1 MRWSILSDIFGSSY
15 SDSYDLLYEEK
26 DYDAECDVLERI
38 FREYGEK
45 PITSI
50 LDLGCGT
57 GNYALRLA
65 QRRYEVW
72 GVDLSESMLEIAR
85 EKIRNTHA
93 TIEFFH
99 SDISS
104 IQLDRQFD
112 AAIMMFAVLGY
123 QNTNEQIIKTLK
135 NINTHLNTGG
145 LLIFDVWYGPA
156 VLLEKPQEKCRVI
169 HSGKDTVI
177 RVTRPQLDTF
187 NQFCDVRFNLYHIRD
202 GEPVIE
208 TDEVHRMRFF
218 FAQELSL
225 ILEFTG
231 FEVVRIGQFLDF
243 KQDPTDNSW
252 NIVVV
257 ARKK

>member
-1 MRWSILSDIFGSSY
+1 MSDIFGSSY
-15 SDSYDLLYEEK
+15 SDSYDLLYDEK
-26 DYDAECDVLERI
+26 NYEGECDVLERI
-38 FREYGEK
+38 FREYAEK

-65 QRRYEVW
+65 QRGYEVY

-85 EKIRNTHA
+85 EKIQNTPA
-93 TIEFFH
+93 SIQFFH
-99 SDISS
+99 SDIAS

-112 AAIMMFAVLGY
+112 AALMMFAVLGY
-123 QNTNEQIIKTLK
+123 QHTNEQITKTLK
-135 NINTHLNTGG
+135 NISTHLNAGG

-156 VLLEKPQEKCRVI
+156 VLSQKPQEKCRVI
-169 HSGKDTVI
+169 YSGKDTVI
-177 RVTRPQLDTF
+177 RVTRPELDTLH
-187 NQFCDVRFNLYHIRD
+187 QFCDVRFNLYRIRE
-202 GEPVIE
+202 GEPIIE

-225 ILEFTG
+225 ALEFTG
-231 FEVVRIGQFLDF
+231 FEVVRIGQFPDYE
-243 KQDPTDNSW
+243 QDPTDISW

-257 ARKK
+257 AKKK

>member
-1 MRWSILSDIFGSSY
+1 MSDIFGSLY

-26 DYDAECDVLERI
+26 NYKGECDVLERI
-38 FREYGEK
+38 FQEYAETQ
-45 PITSI
+45 ITSI

-57 GNYALRLA
+57 GNYTLRLA
-65 QRRYEVW
+65 ERGYEVC
-72 GVDLSESMLEIAR
+72 GVDISESMLEIAR
-85 EKIRNTHA
+85 EKIQNTPA
-93 TIEFFH
+93 SIQFFY
-99 SDISS
+99 SDIAS

-123 QNTNEQIIKTLK
+123 QHTNEQITKTLK
-135 NINTHLNTGG
+135 NISTHLKAGS

-156 VLLEKPQEKCRVI
+156 VLSQKPQEKCRVI

-177 RVTRPQLDTF
+177 RVAHPELDTF
-187 NQFCDVRFNLYHIRD
+187 HQFCDVRFNIYRIRD

-225 ILEFTG
+225 ILESTG

-243 KQDPTDNSW
+243 KCDPTDSSW